1 MATYEITAPDGQVFE
16 VTAPDTATQEQVLAY
31 AQSNYSAPGNPQEE
45 KKNSK
50 WKDLPGNIP
59 ASAGRWLTNMAQPI
73 LHPIDTAR
81 SLDNLVMGV
90 GQKLIPGEQP
100 QEVYAD
106 ALGAAI
112 KDRYGSLG
120 TVKETAITDPVGM
133 LADVAG
139 ATTGVAG
146 LLRGGAKT
154 LAAVAP
160 KAQGLS
166 ASMTRA
172 GEIGGKVGRMIDP
185 TNLIVQA
192 PGAIMKNVV
201 EPVVSHSFGQ
211 ITGGGGQ
218 GLRELA
224 RAGAQGGDTFADAQ
238 SHLRGIAPIQ
248 EVAEDAKRATGAMR
262 QARGAEYLAGRE
274 ALPLT
279 SPVDIGTIDRV
290 IGDVRKTG
298 MFKSFVKNKPAAD
311 VWEQINTTVD
321 DWKNLDPNEYHTV
334 EGLDALKQS
343 IGEIRDNAKY
353 GTPGRRVAD
362 SVYHAIKGQ
371 IVKEAPEY
379 AKVMRGY
386 EDASKI
392 IKDVESTLSAN
403 PGANVDTTIRKL
415 QSVMRNNANT
425 TYGRRV
431 DLAQMLEDAGAK
443 NLMAK
448 LAGQSY
454 SSATPRGLQG
464 LGASLGGV
472 AALAT
477 NPISVLGLGLTS
489 PRLVGEAAMYGGR
502 AAGAIN
508 KVAGPAVSLLPSH
521 VVGQSLLQA
530 GRNKNLLER

>member
-16 VTAPDTATQEQVLAY
+16 VTAPDAATQEQVLAY
-31 AQSNYSAPGNPQEE
+31 AKSNFPGSQPQEE
-45 KKNSK
+45 KKISQ
-50 WKDLPGNIP
+50 WRDLPGNIP
-59 ASAGRWLTNMAQPI
+59 ASAGKLLTNMAQPI

-106 ALGAAI
+106 ALGSAI
-112 KDRYGSLG
+112 KERYGSLG
-120 TVKETAITDPVGM
+120 AIKETAITDPVGM
-133 LADVAG
+133 LADVSG
-139 ATTGVAG
+139 ATTGGAG

-154 LAAVAP
+154 LASVAP

-166 ASMTRA
+166 AAINKA
-172 GEIGGKVGRMIDP
+172 GVVGGKVGRMIDP
-185 TNLIVQA
+185 TNMVVQA
-192 PGAIMKNVV
+192 PGAIMRNVV
-201 EPVVSHSFGQ
+201 EPVASHSFGQ

-218 GLRELA
+218 ALRELA
-224 RAGAQGGDTFADAQ
+224 RAGAQGGDAFADAQ
-238 SHLRGIAPIQ
+238 SHLRGVAPIQ
-248 EVAEDAKRATGAMR
+248 EVAEDAKRATVAMR
-262 QARGAEYLAGRE
+262 KARGAEYQAGKE
-274 ALPLT
+274 ALPLN
-279 SPVDIGTIDRV
+279 SPVDVGSIDRV
-290 IGDVRKTG
+290 IGDVKKTG
-298 MFKSFVKNKPAAD
+298 MFKGFVKNKPAAE

-371 IVKEAPEY
+371 IVKQAPEY
-379 AKVMRGY
+379 AKVMKGY

-392 IKDVESTLSAN
+392 IKDIESTLSSN
-403 PGANVDTTIRKL
+403 PGANVDTTVRKL

-477 NPISVLGLGLTS
+477 NPVSVLGLGLTS
-489 PRLVGEAAMYGGR
+489 PRLVGETAMYGGR
-502 AAGAIN
+502 AAGALN
-508 KVAGPAVSLLPSH
+508 KIIGPALGLLPSH

-530 GRNKNLLER
+530 GRNKNLLGR